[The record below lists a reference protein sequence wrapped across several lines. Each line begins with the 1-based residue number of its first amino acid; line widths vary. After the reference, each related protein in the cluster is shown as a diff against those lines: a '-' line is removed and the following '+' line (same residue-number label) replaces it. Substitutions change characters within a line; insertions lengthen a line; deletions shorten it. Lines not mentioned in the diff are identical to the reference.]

1 MNLTLRGHDDRYAV
15 EQLLMALFPANSPV
29 EAVSALSRGKVYMTA
44 STVLTFGGR
53 TVRSV
58 RRMKAGQESVRLRRR
73 LLQQSL
79 YLAALQLLETAP
91 AWGALAGVRPTKI
104 PPKHL
109 LQGGT
114 GEPADRPMKVD
125 S

>member
-73 LLQQSL
+73 LLQQ
-79 YLAALQLLETAP
+79 TAP
-91 AWGALAGVRPTKI
+91 TVPHAF
-104 PPKHL
+104 
-109 LQGGT
+109 
-114 GEPADRPMKVD
+114 